1 MKIKIIT
8 DSTADIPKNIVESYG
23 IEVVPLK
30 VRFGETEFSDGVD
43 IQADEFYEKLVSSSE
58 LPKTSQPSVGD
69 FLTVYEKYASQGF
82 DIVSIHLTGKL
93 SGTMNSALQAKQQMK
108 TKAEIHVLDTQKAS
122 MGLGLIVLEAA
133 KMVADGKNTKDVVN
147 LVENTMKKSEVF
159 ILLHTLEY
167 LEKGGRIGKAQA
179 LLGGLLSLKP
189 LLILENGVVETL
201 GKARTFKKGVLKL
214 RETVN
219 TMAPV
224 AKLSVLYTTIPDF
237 AKEFAQTLTED
248 LNLKEE
254 PIVAQCGPVIGTYIG
269 PGIIAVALLKA

>member
-1 MKIKIIT
+1 MIMKIKIIT
-8 DSTADIPKNIVESYG
+8 DSTADIPKDIVESYG
-23 IEVVPLK
+23 IEVVPLI
-30 VRFGETEFSDGVD
+30 VRFGEAEFRDGVD
-43 IQADEFYEKLVSSSE
+43 IQADEFYNKLVTSSD

-108 TKAEIHVLDTQKAS
+108 TKSEIHILDTQKAS

-133 KMVADGKNTKDVVN
+133 KMVAECKNTKDVVN
-147 LVENTMKKSEVF
+147 LVENTMKKCEVF

-189 LLILENGVVETL
+189 LLILKDGVVETL
-201 GKARTFKKGVLKL
+201 GKTRTFKKGVLNEKSINNSSDTKYS
-214 RETVN
+214 R
-219 TMAPV
+219 
-224 AKLSVLYTTIPDF
+224 KYSF
-237 AKEFAQTLTED
+237 
-248 LNLKEE
+248 
-254 PIVAQCGPVIGTYIG
+254 
-269 PGIIAVALLKA
+269 

>member
-122 MGLGLIVLEAA
+122 MGL
-133 KMVADGKNTKDVVN
+133 
-147 LVENTMKKSEVF
+147 
-159 ILLHTLEY
+159 
-167 LEKGGRIGKAQA
+167 
-179 LLGGLLSLKP
+179 
-189 LLILENGVVETL
+189 
-201 GKARTFKKGVLKL
+201 
-214 RETVN
+214 
-219 TMAPV
+219 
-224 AKLSVLYTTIPDF
+224 
-237 AKEFAQTLTED
+237 
-248 LNLKEE
+248 
-254 PIVAQCGPVIGTYIG
+254 
-269 PGIIAVALLKA
+269 

>member
-147 LVENTMKKSEVF
+147 IVENTMKKSEVF

-201 GKARTFKKGVLKL
+201 GKARTFKKGVFTEKL
-214 RETVN
+214 FVVEDKWK
-219 TMAPV
+219 V
-224 AKLSVLYTTIPDF
+224 AAYNIEKF
-237 AKEFAQTLTED
+237 K
-248 LNLKEE
+248 N
-254 PIVAQCGPVIGTYIG
+254 G
-269 PGIIAVALLKA
+269 